1 MAATTA
7 PARRSSGVGGLPGRR
22 AGPALLF
29 AGLTFYL
36 LLPMLAV
43 FLYSVATVWRSQLLP
58 DGYTLEHWISGLGD
72 ERLVF
77 ALLRSL
83 GLATAVTVLDIVV
96 VVPAIYWARVRN
108 PRIRTLTEV
117 AAVIPFALPFVVI
130 AFGIDRLAGDFAP
143 WLQSTPWIL
152 WLGHS
157 AIAFPFLYWAVDGA
171 MAAAGIERLSE
182 AAETC
187 GARPRQ
193 IIREV
198 VIPNI
203 TPGLVAGGILVWAT
217 SFGDFALAQIL
228 TGPNFETVPIW
239 QADAL
244 LQTTGQANELAVITF
259 VTFFILFALS
269 AAIVY
274 WNRGQV
280 LRLLPGAR
288 AMERTE
294 G

>member
-7 PARRSSGVGGLPGRR
+7 PAGRSSGVSGLPGRR

-108 PRIRTLTEV
+108 PRIRTFTELS
-117 AAVIPFALPFVVI
+117 AVIPFALPFVVI
-130 AFGIDRLAGDFAP
+130 AFGIDRLAGDFVP

-239 QADAL
+239 SADAL
-244 LQTTGQANELAVITF
+244 LQTTGKGNELAVITF
-259 VTFFILFALS
+259 VTFIILFALS

-274 WNRGQV
+274 WNRGHT
-280 LRLLPGAR
+280 LRLLPGAG